1 MLQNVDSSV
10 YVLSIF
16 FLDIKLVAHKS
27 CRKNYSS
34 LNQVPVLGG
43 GAIYIT
49 ESSGHVLYQLCIKKP
64 SKLVSLT
71 IKDVWTEVSSP

>member
-71 IKDVWTEVSSP
+71 IKDVWTEVSNP